1 MNFIEIT
8 LLTFVGMMAFIYIFK
23 YCFRESY
30 IYRIE
35 EEEIPEIPEIDYLE
49 QLRQHIE
56 NRNIAINRNRNTNGI
71 LVLNRNT
78 DPDLPPKYEEVEEPP
93 NYQQSNSS

>member
-56 NRNIAINRNRNTNGI
+56 NRNIAINRNTNTNGI
-71 LVLNRNT
+71 LVINRNT